1 MARKSTHKKR
11 TTRGAKKNET
21 EVEPE
26 KVEAQLEVD
35 QSSQDSQSSLATE
48 PGPSASQVP
57 SVEDDDETKN
67 ISFSR
72 GVRTTGLYIDPF
84 SSTRKKCVV
93 PPSKVTKTKQLMKI
107 LQTTSS

>member
-1 MARKSTHKKR
+1 MPRKKAVKSTHKKR
-11 TTRGAKKNET
+11 STRAAKKDET
-21 EVEPE
+21 AELEPE
-26 KVEAQLEVD
+26 DVQTQLETD

-72 GVRTTGLYIDPF
+72 GVRTRL
-84 SSTRKKCVV
+84 
-93 PPSKVTKTKQLMKI
+93 
-107 LQTTSS
+107 

>member
-1 MARKSTHKKR
+1 MKSTHKKR
-11 TTRGAKKNET
+11 STRAAKKDEA
-21 EVEPE
+21 ELEPE
-26 KVEAQLEVD
+26 DVQTQLETD

-72 GVRTTGLYIDPF
+72 GVRTRL
-84 SSTRKKCVV
+84 
-93 PPSKVTKTKQLMKI
+93 
-107 LQTTSS
+107 